1 MKETKKTNNKRI
13 IAPDFARRLT
23 IACDNADNIPDHN
36 FGRQSY
42 IANELERRFNIR
54 VSKETVRKWFAGEA
68 RPRPDKM
75 RVLAELL
82 KTDQAWLALGSHPDT
97 GSNGHKSHA
106 AVSNGAVSLVVGMLT
121 LNGASCAFP
130 ERTDP
135 RIKSIHFYAILGG
148 RHFGVYV
155 SLGVPGRRGITF
167 TLPEDCQNTVLI
179 GVVQR
184 SPTRY
189 DLYQL
194 ASSTALELGVRRTG
208 HLELTGADRDG
219 TIRVKT
225 IAVNRLEDFCA
236 LR

>member
-1 MKETKKTNNKRI
+1 MNMKKPNTKRI
-13 IAPDFARRLT
+13 IAADFARRLT
-23 IACDNADNIPDHN
+23 VACDNSDNIPDHN
-36 FGRQSY
+36 FGRQTY
-42 IANELERRFNIR
+42 IANELERRFGIR

-82 KTDQAWLALGSHPDT
+82 KIDQAWLAIGSRPNTASD
-97 GSNGHKSHA
+97 GHRSHA
-106 AVSNGAVSLVVGMLT
+106 AVSNGAVSLVIGMLT

-130 ERTDP
+130 ESTDP
-135 RIKSIHFYAILGG
+135 RIKSIHFYAILRG

-155 SLGVPGRRGITF
+155 SLGAPGRRGITF
-167 TLPEDCQNTVLI
+167 TLPEDCQDTVLI

-194 ASSTALELGVRRTG
+194 ASSTALELGVRRSG
-208 HLELTGADRDG
+208 HLELTGTDHDG
-219 TIRVKT
+219 TICVET
-225 IAVNRLEDFCA
+225 IALNRLEDFEI
-236 LR
+236 LG